1 MLPRNWNRVTLLIA
15 TALSAGTALAS
26 DPVAVYARIDRVV
39 MEPDRIQIWG
49 EFSIAKVNDQNY
61 YEAPQNGYLYLSLPS
76 DKQEQ
81 ARKEWADFKS
91 IAGSR
96 QVVAFGSRFQSKNK
110 AARVRGAGEKAES
123 PDTYEVA
130 VGITKVRSDTE
141 YGPIKALLQNR

>member
-1 MLPRNWNRVTLLIA
+1 MLQRNWNRMTLLMA
-15 TALSAGTALAS
+15 AALSVGTAFAS

-39 MEPDRIQIWG
+39 MEPERIQIWG
-49 EFSIAKVNDQNY
+49 DFSMAKANNPND
-61 YEAPQNGYLYLSLPS
+61 YEAPQSGYLYLALPS
-76 DKQEQ
+76 DRQDL

-110 AARVRGAGEKAES
+110 AARVRGAGEKAEA

-141 YGPIKALLQNR
+141 YGPIKALLQRR